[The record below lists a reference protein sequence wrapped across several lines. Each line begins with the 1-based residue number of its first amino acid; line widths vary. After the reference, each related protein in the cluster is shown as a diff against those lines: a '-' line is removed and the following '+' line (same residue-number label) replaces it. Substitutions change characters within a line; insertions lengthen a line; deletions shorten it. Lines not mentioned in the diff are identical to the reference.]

1 LDLIPDASFKEPQ
14 KKGDWIHPLNV
25 FVVFAALKFVVET
38 VLFEA

>member
-1 LDLIPDASFKEPQ
+1 MRRLKSHK